1 MFITHR
7 TFPKQLF
14 DLSIV
19 QVLTT
24 KTAYFFS
31 KWNVCSTS
39 MWRYLV

>member
-24 KTAYFFS
+24 KTA
-31 KWNVCSTS
+31 
-39 MWRYLV
+39 